1 MDARE
6 IESLSML
13 SRGFAELKEA
23 NPELAYNV
31 ILDVLSGINEYVVF
45 TYVIAPLLIVRS
57 NAVVRQHVQ
66 TSRGLFPHKRI
77 IRKSEMTAKG
87 LVVTEVQEDISGLP
101 STSNGSASAHSIAL
115 SATANKSNKGD
126 EPSSPIRKSP
136 IAEMLYMR
144 WLEGLKLKWPSMP

>member
-13 SRGFAELKEA
+13 SRGFTELKDA

-31 ILDVLSGINEYVVF
+31 ILDVLSGINDNS
-45 TYVIAPLLIVRS
+45 A
-57 NAVVRQHVQ
+57 VRQHVQ

-101 STSNGSASAHSIAL
+101 STSNGSVSVHSVAP
-115 SATANKSNKGD
+115 SATTNKSNKSD
-126 EPSSPIRKSP
+126 EPSSPVRKSP

-144 WLEGLKLKWPSMP
+144 WLEGLKLKWPSLS